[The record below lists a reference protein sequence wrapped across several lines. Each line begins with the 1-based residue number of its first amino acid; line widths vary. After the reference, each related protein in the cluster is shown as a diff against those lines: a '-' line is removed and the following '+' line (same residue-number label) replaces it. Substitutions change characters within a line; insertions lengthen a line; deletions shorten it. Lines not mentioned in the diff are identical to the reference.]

1 MNRLRLLLLLA
12 ALLALGTL
20 TSGARTP
27 APFLAPLAPLPPVL
41 PADTLR
47 APATRVDSLLRD
59 AFGCLGVR
67 YRYGASGERGF
78 DCSGFTSYIFR
89 KYGYELGR
97 SSRAQARDGIA
108 VGRDSLLPGD
118 IVVFSG
124 RRISKNVAGHVG
136 IVVSVDRST
145 GDFSFIHASCSRGVT
160 VSRLGAE
167 RYYAQR
173 YIDARRILPPE
184 AHLDLT
190 PLSAAG
196 RLAPQ
201 LVLPPHPVLRP
212 APLLKPEVSVRHKRH
227 RGWSRLF

>member
-1 MNRLRLLLLLA
+1 MKRLRLLLILA
-12 ALLALGTL
+12 ALPALGAL
-20 TSGARTP
+20 PSAARTP
-27 APFLAPLAPLPPVL
+27 DPV

-59 AFGCLGVR
+59 AYSCIGIR
-67 YRYGASGERGF
+67 YRYGASGSKGF

-97 SSRAQARDGIA
+97 SSRAQARDGVA
-108 VGRDSLLPGD
+108 VAREELLPGD

-124 RRISKNVAGHVG
+124 RRISKSVAGHVG

-160 VSRLGAE
+160 VSRFGAE
-167 RYYAQR
+167 RYYMQR

-184 AHLDLT
+184 AHLDRTL
-190 PLSAAG
+190 LSIAD

-201 LVLPPHPVLRP
+201 LTLPLRP
-212 APLLKPEVSVRHKRH
+212 VFRPDPLLKPEVAVRRKRH
-227 RGWSRLF
+227 